1 MSYAASLTQYRS
13 QWNLPCS
20 GCCTTNF
27 SQWPC
32 SAIAALQGSVSTVS
46 TALKSSFYSI
56 ALCLSHT
63 REMKRVLQLVRVL
76 IKVTWGPVVF
86 GVRPVGIPLFPE
98 ERGREGER
106 GGGKERKKEQL
117 ELWQQPQAYL
127 NRKRQSYLASFW
139 KYPRGRPSKWLLKFY
154 PSLYLLKATEPG
166 SQSQFLKCPICSLA
180 KSSIQSEQV
189 TTSSRLALETQTTL
203 ACLINDSCISDRQFY
218 HTGAKPV
225 SGNSPTME
233 D

>member
-1 MSYAASLTQYRS
+1 M
-13 QWNLPCS
+13 LPWLNIEV
-20 GCCTTNF
+20 TEIYLVVTLF
-27 SQWPC
+27 SHCGFTRQC
-32 SAIAALQGSVSTVS
+32 FY
-46 TALKSSFYSI
+46 SFYGSKKQF
-56 ALCLSHT
+56 LQYSFMPLSHT
-63 REMKRVLQLVRVL
+63 REMKRVLQLLRVL
-76 IKVTWGPVVF
+76 VKVTWGPVVF